1 MSDRPL
7 LGRVALVT
15 GCGRGIGRGIAEALA
30 RDGCSVALHDRL
42 MSPELAA
49 LADQLARTHAVRCVA
64 LAGDLALPGCAETLF
79 RDFDRAFAHIDILVN
94 NAGYETT
101 AAAEH
106 MPESDW
112 RGVIEVNLTAPFLL
126 SQQAARRMGERG
138 GVIVN
143 LSSIHAHVPRK
154 GLANYAAAKAGL
166 AMLTKALGL
175 EWAEFGIRVVSV
187 SPGAIETDMNREAI
201 EAFGRDQF
209 EHWIPAR
216 RVGAVSDVADVVA
229 FLCSDRASYV
239 TGTDVLVD
247 GGYALNLVRYDDRPA
262 RRGQR

>member
-187 SPGAIETDMNREAI
+187 SPGAIETD
-201 EAFGRDQF
+201 FGGGVVRDNPGINQ
-209 EHWIPAR
+209 HIASITALG
-216 RVGAVSDVADVVA
+216 RVGVADDIGA
-229 FLCSDRASYV
+229 MIASLLGDANRWV
-239 TGTDVLVD
+239 NAQRIEVS
-247 GGYALNLVRYDDRPA
+247 GGQAI
-262 RRGQR
+262 